1 MKQPFTEIEGRA
13 LNSNIPSDPLTKEDQ
28 ESKESRLADLE
39 QQLSGLPSSDERA
52 QLLLDYGTLLLDFQ
66 RKEDAWSAAKEAFD
80 HFSTTADWELA
91 VTATDILVSS
101 DQKASLI
108 ALAHGIWLGITY
120 PINPETTVAILQHM
134 VDESPAGSDTAA
146 VAAVTAHFIADKRG
160 GDDKAGENIRFFT
173 SQRLAEVAS
182 QHRNIKNQE
191 EFDIWM
197 MGNEF
202 DNPDSFLPKL
212 SAAVDA
218 LADGHWWIDRDSLRA
233 ALPQ

>member
-1 MKQPFTEIEGRA
+1 MNTPPPIDLLAEEEE
-13 LNSNIPSDPLTKEDQ
+13 SQ
-28 ESKESRLADLE
+28 ESKESRMADLE
-39 QQLSGLPSSDERA
+39 LRLQGLTSSDERA
-52 QLLLDYGTLLLDFQ
+52 ELLLDYGTLLLDFQ
-66 RKEDAWSAAKEAFD
+66 RKEDAWDAAKEAFD
-80 HFSTTADWELA
+80 HFSTHQNWELA
-91 VTATDILVSS
+91 VTATDILVTA
-101 DQKASLI
+101 DQKESLI

-134 VDESPAGSDTAA
+134 VEESPIGSDTAA
-146 VAAVTAHFIADKRG
+146 VAAVTAHFIADRRAPEG
-160 GDDKAGENIRFFT
+160 KAGENVRFFT

-182 QHRNIKNQE
+182 QHRNIKSQE

-218 LADGHWWIDRDSLRA
+218 LAEGNWWIDRDALRN
-233 ALPQ
+233 ALPD